1 MTANELLQIYP
12 VFVYTPSAGDT
23 LFSVSARLFGSFDD
37 IYLSFLKTANRR
49 YDWSCLQG
57 GARIRYIS
65 KEHIKYF
72 NEIQ

>member
-12 VFVYTPSAGDT
+12 VFIYTPSAGET
-23 LFSVSARLFGSFDD
+23 LFSVSANLFSSIEDT
-37 IYLSFLKTANRR
+37 YLSFLKTVNRR

-57 GARIRYIS
+57 GVEIRYIS